1 MRQETILE
9 TERLLLRPWRDCDAG
24 ALYELAK
31 DPEVGPRAG
40 WPVHESEENS
50 REIIRTVLSEPET
63 YAILRKEDGALIGS
77 AGLKNLQQE
86 SYLDSESSAEL
97 GYWIGRVFWG
107 KGYMPEAAGRL
118 LKHAFED
125 LKLERVTC
133 GYYEGNEQSRRVQEK
148 LGFVPDHVEENA
160 EVSLLGERR
169 REYWQVL
176 LRPMYLQN
184 KARRRN
190 RMHYIETSYRICSK
204 RADGSVSAEIEF
216 PELTKGNYRIVR
228 LFAAPEWEGQ
238 GVREELLE
246 MAVERIRERGGNVSS
261 SDPFAAAWLEKM
273 TRTV

>member
-9 TERLLLRPWRDCDAG
+9 TERLLLRPWKDCDAG

-133 GYYEGNEQSRRVQEK
+133 GY
-148 LGFVPDHVEENA
+148 
-160 EVSLLGERR
+160 
-169 REYWQVL
+169 
-176 LRPMYLQN
+176 
-184 KARRRN
+184 
-190 RMHYIETSYRICSK
+190 
-204 RADGSVSAEIEF
+204 
-216 PELTKGNYRIVR
+216 
-228 LFAAPEWEGQ
+228 
-238 GVREELLE
+238 
-246 MAVERIRERGGNVSS
+246 
-261 SDPFAAAWLEKM
+261 
-273 TRTV
+273 

>member
-1 MRQETILE
+1 
-9 TERLLLRPWRDCDAG
+9 
-24 ALYELAK
+24 
-31 DPEVGPRAG
+31 
-40 WPVHESEENS
+40 
-50 REIIRTVLSEPET
+50 
-63 YAILRKEDGALIGS
+63 
-77 AGLKNLQQE
+77 
-86 SYLDSESSAEL
+86 
-97 GYWIGRVFWG
+97 
-107 KGYMPEAAGRL
+107 MPEAAGRL

-160 EVSLLGERR
+160 KVSLLGERR